1 MYYALH
7 SHRLR
12 LVLVVTLALTTTRL
26 LFNLPL
32 KVAETADRSALMHDL
47 IASYDY
53 DYDAIFHSSG
63 THESYTDRRLFEFN
77 TFGNYTS
84 PDVLNNGCRL
94 TVVVVDPRPPSSA
107 YNHPIWYTLE
117 SVASYAPY
125 ACVVIKTASCQVIY
139 QGYNDVSKLP
149 TNQQEVAM
157 VAKAMYERSL
167 PLFRRMMESG
177 QVRIN
182 ILNINKYGLTQC
194 DNFGNGNSIF
204 MNIHFWNDEFIEGI
218 DSDMILTVQSDSVLC
233 QHFEIDLWKHFDY
246 VGAPW
251 ILALGEGCDSF
262 RSSWR
267 IWAPLC
273 NGLTDYQLNEG
284 MSQICTEGHGGIQG
298 NGGLSIR
305 NKNWMREA
313 IQRCPTPSSGLENFA
328 SFDYRNEDV
337 YFTKILNGL
346 NATMPSGFEASLFSV
361 ESLFPEQTYEYVN
374 LDQSQVAETINR
386 LWGNTTGLQSY
397 DKMHRVDS
405 YYENTSAIE
414 SVPEL
419 RTIPLGFHKPWLYHA
434 KDILQGIQIQK
445 ECKFLKFIFD

>member
-1 MYYALH
+1 MEPNNPFVERIRYVLL

-32 KVAETADRSALMHDL
+32 KVAETADRSTLMHDL

-125 ACVVIKTASCQVIY
+125 ACVVINTASCQVIY
-139 QGYNDVSKLP
+139 QGYNDISKLP

-177 QVRIN
+177 RVLVWSTYPKKYVCCFSLIRG
-182 ILNINKYGLTQC
+182 IL
-194 DNFGNGNSIF
+194 
-204 MNIHFWNDEFIEGI
+204 I
-218 DSDMILTVQSDSVLC
+218 DKSVLNRMLSTSC
-233 QHFEIDLWKHFDY
+233 ERIRS
-246 VGAPW
+246 VTSR
-251 ILALGEGCDSF
+251 IL
-262 RSSWR
+262 
-267 IWAPLC
+267 
-273 NGLTDYQLNEG
+273 
-284 MSQICTEGHGGIQG
+284 
-298 NGGLSIR
+298 
-305 NKNWMREA
+305 
-313 IQRCPTPSSGLENFA
+313 
-328 SFDYRNEDV
+328 
-337 YFTKILNGL
+337 
-346 NATMPSGFEASLFSV
+346 
-361 ESLFPEQTYEYVN
+361 
-374 LDQSQVAETINR
+374 
-386 LWGNTTGLQSY
+386 
-397 DKMHRVDS
+397 
-405 YYENTSAIE
+405 
-414 SVPEL
+414 
-419 RTIPLGFHKPWLYHA
+419 
-434 KDILQGIQIQK
+434 
-445 ECKFLKFIFD
+445 